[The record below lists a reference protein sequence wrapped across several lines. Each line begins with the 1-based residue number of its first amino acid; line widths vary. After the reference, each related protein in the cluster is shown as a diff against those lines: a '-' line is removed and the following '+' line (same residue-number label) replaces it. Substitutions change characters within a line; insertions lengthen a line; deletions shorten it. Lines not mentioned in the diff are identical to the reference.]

1 MAMMEMLTGET
12 PQQLGSNEFPW
23 RSDGEELNA
32 LPGFDP
38 LSYSPTVIYTTDTK
52 LRPIT
57 RSKGDR
63 YLLLDCRV
71 FGPGEWGTPV
81 DMYDD
86 SLELRELQM
95 NWGVRLNFQT
105 PTNNDYVPLLSVA
118 PPSVNTDAYL
128 GHSPSIYY

>member
-1 MAMMEMLTGET
+1 MPCPA
-12 PQQLGSNEFPW
+12 SI
-23 RSDGEELNA
+23 RSAIA
-32 LPGFDP
+32 LPSF
-38 LSYSPTVIYTTDTK
+38 I
-52 LRPIT
+52 RRT
-57 RSKGDR
+57 RSFARLRDQREIGISFSTAES
-63 YLLLDCRV
+63 LDL
-71 FGPGEWGTPV
+71 ESGTPV